1 MRKRRI
7 ISVLLSFIVIIGMLP
22 VNCLTV
28 FADSDAIE
36 ISSAAEL
43 AALAAAVKE
52 GSHFEG
58 QTVKLTQDI
67 DLSEIGNWNPI
78 GYNLNNYFSGVFDG
92 DFHTVYNLSY
102 DYSIDAGNIIN
113 TPYQAVGLF
122 GSCNNAVIKNLKLDT
137 VTINLINSS
146 GYHNTYS
153 SIDGSNIYTG
163 GLIGYAVGTTID
175 GVTLDNV
182 SITGE
187 TQSEAGTCYT
197 GGLVGYAAS
206 GTSIVYSSVGNG
218 TINGASSSVN
228 GNSCVG
234 GIAGL
239 MKDEGSIR
247 QSYNAANINGGHSV
261 GHASTG
267 GIVGKMEN
275 GTVET
280 AYITNCYNSG
290 TLTHSGSWLETG
302 EIGGIAGYAYGSITN
317 CYSSGSVIANTNTV
331 GGDVYAG
338 GIAGNASSITAIGNC
353 AVVSSKISGGT
364 KRYIISGGGIKSG
377 NVSLSGIGG
386 SPTND
391 AVAQFASADF
401 MTSALFINQLGWDF
415 SSVWS
420 IEPGQFPKLRIKD
433 SNNEKIELVTA
444 ALVQT
449 YIVYA
454 EGDDYSS
461 VTGNISFH
469 NPENGCTVSWSSD
482 NEGVV
487 NSASGL
493 VSAKENDCLV
503 RVSAKIEKEGYS
515 LTKTFV
521 LNVIGTKSTQTPEVE
536 DWAMTVIE
544 ARNLVSLMRG
554 CKFQQVSADDA
565 DVLVLTGQNVE
576 EDAVAETM
584 SKFLGFWDVP
594 GESTYLKHQMGD
606 VIQTIKDG
614 ADAEF
619 DALVSDFSNGL
630 LKGDD
635 GEAVLN
641 AKTAAKKLIAI
652 PKASFKYDLSNVDF
666 INAYSKFKSAK
677 NFSVDENATPMENV
691 FEGLNK
697 MAGIFDV
704 ILKTGGIKGSL
715 GNIINS
721 AGNTLTF
728 FKLFKA
734 YKIGVQNAQKE
745 YIKAY
750 LDLREQGLE
759 PTDDLFVM
767 NMQMKA
773 TSDGTFKSVEDCDKL
788 NEMCELI
795 FKVYSKYTR
804 SVDDCY
810 KVVIQCPVDVFVY
823 NSEGEL
829 VGRVVDNAVDEGIK
843 NSIEITLS
851 GSENDVKTIHFQDSE
866 LYSIKLVGNDVG
878 TMNIT
883 VDKPGYV
890 SRQTVDY
897 NDISLENGKEMLM
910 DISSLSI
917 EDSLIYDVVDG
928 IIAEE
933 PKSADSAVT
942 DYKLTVYTYREDA
955 EGVLSYLTVE
965 NVDDGGYVEEGT
977 NIKDIIESFG
987 LGTLM
992 GIYTDPEFKN
1002 NLTDMIMPASDLTVY
1017 VKYFVNDD
1025 RIQITEQPTG
1035 MQYVLGDEPEAITF
1049 EYKSDYETSVKWYSI
1064 ESDGSRRQIEN
1075 ASGSSFVPDITE
1087 TGEKTY
1093 AAVISGID
1101 GDEIFSAMTEKVT
1114 IGVVEKQTS
1123 ASGVSGDLQ
1132 WKLYNNGEIVFT
1144 GNGAPDTYSSKQ
1156 APWYQYAEDITK
1168 VTFDGSVTK
1177 IGGYMFENCV
1187 NLKTLT
1193 IPDSVTEIEEYA
1205 LRGCVGLTELTIPF
1219 VGASRTAQNTYDA
1232 VLGYAFGRTN
1242 EDGINQFFEFS
1253 DGSLNGYV
1261 YAIPAS
1267 LEKVTVTDAPSI
1279 ALGAFSNC
1287 TSLKEIIL
1295 GNTTAELKDFILYG
1309 IDSLERFEIQNR
1321 NCSISDN
1328 YNTFSISGT
1337 IYGYSLST
1345 AESFASGK
1353 NILFVLLD
1361 EEHVHIW
1368 DDGEN
1373 TKEAT
1378 CKEEGVK
1385 TFTCT
1390 VCGNKRTE
1398 DVEKTS
1404 HTPEIMPG
1412 VAADC
1417 KTTGLTEG
1425 IKCSVCGEIL
1435 SQQEAVPKTDHIW
1448 NDGEN
1453 TKEASCNEEG
1463 IKTFTCTVCGDK
1475 KTDLIKAVGHKYGLW
1490 IIVSS
1495 PSCTAEGLEQRV
1507 CVNDVKHIETRTI
1520 AKTAHIDVDNDGICD
1535 NCSSALGTAEP
1546 DAAESNCVCGRYHTG
1561 PFAGIVRFFHLIVYF
1576 FKSLFNKN

>member
-1 MRKRRI
+1 MKKRRI
-7 ISVLLSFIVIIGMLP
+7 ISALLLFVFIIGSLP
-22 VNCLTV
+22 VNCMTA
-28 FADSDAIE
+28 FADNNTVE

-43 AALAAAVKE
+43 AALAVSVKD
-52 GSHFEG
+52 GNHFEG
-58 QTVKLTQDI
+58 QTVKLTKDI

-122 GSCNNAVIKNLKLDT
+122 GSCNNAVIKNLKLNT

-234 GIAGL
+234 GIVGL

-247 QSYNAANINGGHSV
+247 QSYNAANINGGHSA
-261 GHASTG
+261 GRASTG

-317 CYSSGSVIANTNTV
+317 CYNSGSVTANTNTV

-338 GIAGNASSITAIGNC
+338 GIAGNANGIAAIGNC

-364 KRYIISGGGIKSG
+364 KNYIISGGGTKSG
-377 NVSLSGIGG
+377 NVSVSGISG

-391 AVAQFASADF
+391 AESQFASADF
-401 MTSALFINQLGWDF
+401 STSALFINQLGWDF
-415 SSVWS
+415 SSIWS
-420 IEPGQFPKLRIKD
+420 IEPGQLPKLRIKD

-444 ALVQT
+444 ALEQT
-449 YIVYA
+449 YIVY
-454 EGDDYSS
+454 EKGDDYSS
-461 VTGNISFH
+461 VTGSISFH
-469 NPENGCTVSWSSD
+469 NPGNGCTVDWSSD
-482 NEGVV
+482 NEAVV

-503 RVSAKIEKEGYS
+503 RVSAKIEKDGYS
-515 LTKTFV
+515 LTKIFV
-521 LNVIGTKSTQTPEVE
+521 LNVIGTESTQAPEVE
-536 DWAMTVIE
+536 DWAMTVVE

-584 SKFLGFWDVP
+584 SKFLGFWDIP
-594 GESTYLKHQMGD
+594 GESSYLKSQMGD

-619 DALVSDFSNGL
+619 DALVSDFSGGL
-630 LKGDD
+630 LGGDD
-635 GEAVLN
+635 GQVVLN
-641 AKTAAKKLIAI
+641 GKAAAKKLIAI
-652 PKASFKYDLSNVDF
+652 PKASFKYDLSNIDL

-677 NFSVDENATPMENV
+677 DFSVDENAYPMENV
-691 FEGLNK
+691 FDGLSK
-697 MAGIFDV
+697 MAGVFDA
-704 ILKTGGIKGSL
+704 ILKTGGVKSAL
-715 GNIINS
+715 GKIVGAAENIFTSI
-721 AGNTLTF
+721 
-728 FKLFKA
+728 KLFKA

-745 YIKAY
+745 YINAY

-759 PTDDLFVM
+759 PTDDLFVL

-773 TSDGTFKSVEDCDKL
+773 TADGTFKSVEDCDKL

-795 FKVYSKYTR
+795 FRIYSKYNR
-804 SVDDCY
+804 SVDDSY
-810 KVVIQCPVDVFVY
+810 KVIIQCPVDVFVY
-823 NSEGEL
+823 DSEGVL
-829 VGRVVDNAVDEGIK
+829 VGRVVDNTVDEGIK

-883 VDKPGYV
+883 VDKPGSV

-897 NDISLENGKEMLM
+897 NDISLEKGKEMLM
-910 DISSLSI
+910 DISSSSI
-917 EDSLIYDVVDG
+917 DDSLVYDVVDG
-928 IIAEE
+928 VISDES
-933 PKSADSAVT
+933 KSADSSVT
-942 DYKLTVYTYREDA
+942 GYKLTVYTYQEDA
-955 EGVLSYLTVE
+955 EGVLSYLSVE
-965 NVDDGGYVEEGT
+965 NVSGGGYIEEGT
-977 NIKDIIESFG
+977 NVKDIIESFG
-987 LGTLM
+987 NGTPM
-992 GIYTDPEFKN
+992 GIYTDPECKLM
-1002 NLTDMIMPASDLTVY
+1002 LTDMFMPASDLTLY
-1017 VKYFVNDD
+1017 VKYFINDD
-1025 RIQITEQPTG
+1025 RIQITGQPTG
-1035 MQYVLGDEPEAITF
+1035 MQYVLGDEPETITV
-1049 EYKSDYETSVKWYSI
+1049 EYKSDYETSVKWYTI

-1075 ASGSSFVPDITE
+1075 ASGVEFIPDITE
-1087 TGEKTY
+1087 VGEKTY
-1093 AAVISGID
+1093 AAVILGVD
-1101 GDEIFSAMTEKVT
+1101 GDETFSAITERIT
-1114 IGVVEKQTS
+1114 ISVLEKQ
-1123 ASGVSGDLQ
+1123 AIDSGTSGDLQ
-1132 WKLYNNGEIVFT
+1132 WELYNNGEIVFT
-1144 GNGAPDTYSSKQ
+1144 GNGAAESYSSKQ
-1156 APWYQYAEDITK
+1156 TPWYQYAQDITK
-1168 VTFDGSVTK
+1168 VTFDGNVAK
-1177 IGGYMFENCV
+1177 IGGYMFEDCS
-1187 NLKTLT
+1187 KIQSLT

-1205 LRGCVGLTELTIPF
+1205 FNGCVGLTELTIPF

-1253 DGSLNGYV
+1253 DGSLSGYV

-1321 NCSISDN
+1321 NCSIIDN

-1378 CKEEGVK
+1378 CNDEGVK

-1390 VCGNKRTE
+1390 VCGCTKTE
-1398 DVEKTS
+1398 TVEKTA
-1404 HTPEIMPG
+1404 HIPEVMSA
-1412 VAADC
+1412 VAATC

-1425 IKCSVCGEIL
+1425 IKCAVCGEIL
-1435 SQQEAVPKTDHIW
+1435 SQQESVPKTDHIW

-1490 IIVSS
+1490 IIVRS

-1507 CVNDVKHIETRTI
+1507 CSNDGNHTETRTV
-1520 AKTAHIDVDNDGICD
+1520 AKAAHADADNDGFCD
-1535 NCSSALGTAEP
+1535 NCGSKIETAKP
-1546 DAAESNCVCGRYHTG
+1546 DVLESNCACGRCHTG
-1561 PFAGIVRFFHLIVYF
+1561 PFAGIIRFFHLIIYF
-1576 FKSLFNKN
+1576 FKNLFSEN